1 MKANISWLDDPQI
14 FRVNQVS
21 AHSDHPYFKNY
32 REWQQNN
39 SSFIQKLNAN
49 WKFKYSKNPQ
59 SRPADFFKQDFDSSK
74 FDSIPVPSEIELNG
88 YAQNQYINTLFPWE
102 G

>member
-39 SSFIQKLNAN
+39 SSFIQKLNGN
-49 WKFKYSKNPQ
+49 WKFKFSAFFSGSTPPWP
-59 SRPADFFKQDFDSSK
+59 PA
-74 FDSIPVPSEIELNG
+74 PPG
-88 YAQNQYINTLFPWE
+88 
-102 G
+102 

>member
-39 SSFIQKLNAN
+39 SSFIQKLNGN
-49 WKFKYSKNPQ
+49 
-59 SRPADFFKQDFDSSK
+59 
-74 FDSIPVPSEIELNG
+74 
-88 YAQNQYINTLFPWE
+88 
-102 G
+102 